1 MSTAAVASRA
11 ASTPS
16 GDLSAFRCRGLLA
29 GASEAALALPV
40 GGKRRVERRSIEVG
54 PQRVGEIEL
63 RIRQLPEEKIAY
75 ALLPSGV
82 DEQVRL
88 GCIARPQVG
97 RLGSLVKPPFLRCGA
112 LGHPPRQ
119 RMLH

>member
-11 ASTPS
+11 ASTTS

-29 GASEAALALPV
+29 GTSKAALALPV
-40 GGKRRVERRSIEVG
+40 RGKRRVERRSIEVG

-63 RIRQLPEEKIAY
+63 RIRQLPEEKIAD
-75 ALLPSGV
+75 ALLPSGA

-88 GCIARPQVG
+88 GRVAHRQVG
-97 RLGSLVKPPFLRCGA
+97 RERRLVEHRISRRSRPTW
-112 LGHPPRQ
+112 
-119 RMLH
+119 

>member
-29 GASEAALALPV
+29 GPSKAALALPV
-40 GGKRRVERRSIEVG
+40 GGKRRVERRGIEVW
-54 PQRVGEIEL
+54 PQRVSEIEL
-63 RIRQLPEEKIAY
+63 RIRQLPEEKIAD
-75 ALLPSGV
+75 ALFPSGA

-88 GCIARPQVG
+88 GRIAHRQVG
-97 RLGSLVKPPFLRCGA
+97 RERRLVEQLISRPGVL
-112 LGHPPRQ
+112 
-119 RMLH
+119 

>member
-11 ASTPS
+11 ASTSS

-29 GASEAALALPV
+29 GASKAALALPV

-63 RIRQLPEEKIAY
+63 RIRQLPEEKIAD
-75 ALLPSGV
+75 ALLPSGAN
-82 DEQVRL
+82 EQVRL
-88 GCIARPQVG
+88 GRIAHRQVG
-97 RLGSLVKPPFLRCGA
+97 PQRRLVKRPISRRGLP
-112 LGHPPRQ
+112 
-119 RMLH
+119 

>member
-29 GASEAALALPV
+29 GASKAALALPV

-63 RIRQLPEEKIAY
+63 RIRQLPEEKIAD
-75 ALLPSGV
+75 APVTSGAV
-82 DEQVRL
+82 EQVRL
-88 GCIARPQVG
+88 GHVAHRSVARDRRPVDD
-97 RLGSLVKPPFLRCGA
+97 
-112 LGHPPRQ
+112 
-119 RMLH
+119 